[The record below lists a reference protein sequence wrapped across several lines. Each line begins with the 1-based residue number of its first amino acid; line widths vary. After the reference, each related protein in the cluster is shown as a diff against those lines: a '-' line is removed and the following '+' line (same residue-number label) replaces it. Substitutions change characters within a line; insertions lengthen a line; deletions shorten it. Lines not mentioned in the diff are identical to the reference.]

1 MNRAQS
7 RSEDAQPM
15 IIGQSTYYPVEL
27 VASILQVPLEIAHLI
42 VDANWEFAEDEDPNT
57 PKGFIREQLLK
68 ELQDPSLRFALDF
81 ASLILPFEQK
91 IAREIV
97 SGLPWSETYFLEAED
112 PLKYQAERGRSGIPS
127 LLRSLNPGI
136 PSPRNP
142 DGFLRPRQVAEIL
155 GVNLQQVTKLA
166 KDGFLD
172 HELTN
177 GKHRRYRFEDV
188 KQYKIQ
194 QNNRL
199 SDGLVEGE

>member
-15 IIGQSTYYPVEL
+15 IIGQSTYYPVES

-68 ELQDPSLRFALDF
+68 ELQEPSLRPALDF
-81 ASLILPFEQK
+81 ASMILPFEQEVARR
-91 IAREIV
+91 IASE
-97 SGLPWSETYFLEAED
+97 LPWGEDFLFDVES
-112 PLKYQAERGRSGIPS
+112 PLNYQAQRDRSGIPS